1 MKKGKLVAL
10 NNRSANEWVETNVSC
25 KNVFLRKKKK
35 RIIMFLILYL
45 GTTGNGVEIKLLLNL
60 SPVRWLY
67 SLSYI
72 CKTSML
78 SFFPVS
84 NIVIYQFLTK
94 HCVSSNLTHG
104 YLDHN

>member
-72 CKTSML
+72 YIKRPC
-78 SFFPVS
+78 
-84 NIVIYQFLTK
+84 
-94 HCVSSNLTHG
+94 
-104 YLDHN
+104 